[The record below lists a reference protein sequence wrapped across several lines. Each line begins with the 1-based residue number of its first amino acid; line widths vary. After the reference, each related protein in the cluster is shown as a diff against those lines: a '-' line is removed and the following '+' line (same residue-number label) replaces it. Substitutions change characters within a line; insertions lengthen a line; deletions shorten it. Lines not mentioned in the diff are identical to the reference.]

1 MPAPSLDA
9 QKKRLRRSMTRALE
23 SISAQQALAAGEA
36 ISDRLADWSSW
47 RSSSVVALF
56 ATLRGEVDTQPL
68 IELARRDG
76 KQLLFPRMFAGRT
89 LEFAVVEKIGS
100 LRPGRY
106 GVLEPD
112 SRCPA
117 RPMRADTIVFVPGR
131 AFDREGGRLG
141 RGAGYYDRA
150 LAGCGDRSGRPR
162 FVGVGFES
170 QVVSFV
176 PMSSF
181 DTRMDSGVTEMG
193 LFEVE

>member
-1 MPAPSLDA
+1 MPTPSLDA
-9 QKKRLRRSMTRALE
+9 QKKRLRQAMAQRLA
-23 SISAQQALAAGEA
+23 SIPVHEALAAGEA
-36 ISDRLADWSSW
+36 ISSRLENWSSW
-47 RSSSVVALF
+47 RSSSVIALF
-56 ATLRGEVDTQPL
+56 ATLPGEIDTQPL

-76 KQLLFPRMFAGRT
+76 KRLLFPRMLAGRT

-117 RPMRADTIVFVPGR
+117 RTMRADTIVFVPGR

-162 FVGVGFES
+162 FIGVGFES

-181 DTRMDSGVTEMG
+181 DTRMDSVVTEMG